1 MHVVASE
8 KSRFH
13 TDKKRKHLSLFLLT
27 NPPQRG
33 AVSAVLI
40 KGGFT
45 KPHLLNQPNVWVISM
60 YVARNSGKAKLTFKS
75 SCRIMLE
82 PETALERQPSTRG
95 SGRDGRLGLCTRT
108 VRKPGPGAHADADR
122 RAPRKREELRH
133 ACRVHPGFFH
143 SESSLLRRKHGARF
157 PGEVWF

>member
-8 KSRFH
+8 KLRFH
-13 TDKKRKHLSLFLLT
+13 TDKKRKRLSLLT
-27 NPPQRG
+27 PPPPRRG

-122 RAPRKREELRH
+122 RAPRKREGLRH
-133 ACRVHPGFFH
+133 ACRVDPGFFH

-157 PGEVWF
+157 LGEVWF

>member
-13 TDKKRKHLSLFLLT
+13 TDKKRKRLSLFLLT
-27 NPPQRG
+27 NPPRRG

-95 SGRDGRLGLCTRT
+95 SGRDGRLGLCGNLGRAPTQTRT
-108 VRKPGPGAHADADR
+108 AGPPGNG
-122 RAPRKREELRH
+122 K
-133 ACRVHPGFFH
+133 GFDMLAAFIPA
-143 SESSLLRRKHGARF
+143 SFTASRLC
-157 PGEVWF
+157 